1 MGCTC
6 LGGRTPSSR
15 SHFIVDADWVEYVH
29 DASGV
34 QAFVGQLAGEFGEC
48 RVREA
53 LREHVVSHAAFDVD
67 FLYVDDG
74 VLVHKP
80 AGDGTVRILTVCV
93 CVSHGM
99 IGVGERG
106 VLAGSLHGVLWP
118 HDCCPCRWG

>member
-80 AGDGTVRILTVCV
+80 AGQFVQHRVTQRFDALVDAVD
-93 CVSHGM
+93 
-99 IGVGERG
+99 
-106 VLAGSLHGVLWP
+106 LAALLLVADASTGFA
-118 HDCCPCRWG
+118 